1 MMNDNDTGDSVLYQ
15 VDDQIAVLTLNRPR
29 AHNALNA
36 RLRQDFR
43 RALERAEADADV
55 RVIVIRGAGD
65 RAFSAG
71 ADITEFL
78 PPESLVV
85 ERQQRA
91 QPKWTDMLEA
101 SAKPTVAAIH
111 GYCLGGGLEV
121 ALACDIRIATDAAT
135 FALPE
140 VHLGIVPG
148 AGGTQRL
155 PQIVGLGHALRL
167 ILTGERIDAQH
178 ALRIGLISRVVPP
191 EALDEAVR
199 EETTML
205 LRGAPRALAYAKE
218 AVRRGWDLPLADGL
232 RLEADLST
240 FLLSTSDRTEGA
252 KAFRQ
257 RRKPDFIGE

>member
-1 MMNDNDTGDSVLYQ
+1 MTNDDDMGDTVLYQ
-15 VDDQIAVLTLNRPR
+15 VDDQVAVLTLNRPR

-36 RLRQDFR
+36 QLIREFGG
-43 RALERAEADADV
+43 ALERAEADPDV
-55 RVIVIRGAGD
+55 RVIVIRGCGD

-71 ADITEFL
+71 ADITEFV
-78 PPESLVV
+78 PPESLVA
-85 ERQQRA
+85 ERQQRVR
-91 QPKWTDMLEA
+91 PKWNDLLVA

-111 GYCLGGGLEV
+111 GYCLGGGLEM

-178 ALRIGLISRVVPP
+178 ALRIGLVSRVVATD
-191 EALDEAVR
+191 ALDEAVR
-199 EETTML
+199 EETAML

-218 AVRRGWDLPLADGL
+218 AVRRGWDLPVVDGL
-232 RLEADLST
+232 RLEADLSS
-240 FLLSTSDRTEGA
+240 FLLSTNDRVEGA
-252 KAFRQ
+252 KAFKQ
-257 RRKPDFIGE
+257 RRKPDFTGE

>member
-1 MMNDNDTGDSVLYQ
+1 MMNDDDTGNNVLYQ
-15 VDDQIAVLTLNRPR
+15 VDDQIAVLSLNRPR

-36 RLRQDFR
+36 RLTEDFQ

-55 RVIVIRGAGD
+55 RIIVIRGCGD

-71 ADITEFL
+71 RDITEFVAA
-78 PPESLVV
+78 ESLVA
-85 ERQQRA
+85 ERQQRL
-91 QPKWTDMLEA
+91 QPKWTDMLAA

-155 PQIVGLGHALRL
+155 PQIVGLGQALRL

-178 ALRIGLISRVVPP
+178 ALRIGLVSRVVPP
-191 EALDEAVR
+191 EALDEAVH
-199 EETTML
+199 EETAML

-240 FLLSTSDRTEGA
+240 LLLSTSDRTEGA
-252 KAFRQ
+252 KAFKQ
-257 RRKPDFIGE
+257 RRKPDFSGE

>member
-1 MMNDNDTGDSVLYQ
+1 MMNDDDTGNSVLYQ
-15 VDDQIAVLTLNRPR
+15 VDDQIAVLSLNRPK

-36 RLRQDFR
+36 RLTEDFQ

-55 RVIVIRGAGD
+55 RIIVIRGCGD

-71 ADITEFL
+71 RDITEFVA
-78 PPESLVV
+78 PQSLVA
-85 ERQQRA
+85 ERQQRL
-91 QPKWTDMLEA
+91 QPKWTDMLAA

-155 PQIVGLGHALRL
+155 PQIVGLGQALRL
-167 ILTGERIDAQH
+167 ILTGERIDAEH
-178 ALRIGLISRVVPP
+178 ALRIGLVSRVVPP

-199 EETTML
+199 EETAML

-240 FLLSTSDRTEGA
+240 LLLSTSDRTEGA
-252 KAFRQ
+252 KAFKQ
-257 RRKPDFIGE
+257 RRKPDFSGE

>member
-1 MMNDNDTGDSVLYQ
+1 MKNGDDTGNSVLYQ
-15 VDDQIAVLTLNRPR
+15 VDDQVAVLTLNRPR

-36 RLRQDFR
+36 QLTQEFR
-43 RALERAEADADV
+43 GAIERAEADADV
-55 RVIVIRGAGD
+55 RVIVIRGCGD

-71 ADITEFL
+71 ADITEFV
-78 PPESLVV
+78 PPESLVA

-91 QPKWTDMLEA
+91 QPKWNDLLMA

-121 ALACDIRIATDAAT
+121 ALACDIRIATEAAT

-167 ILTGERIDAQH
+167 ILTGQRIDAQY
-178 ALRIGLISRVVPP
+178 ALRIGLVSRVVP
-191 EALDEAVR
+191 ADGLDEAVR
-199 EETTML
+199 EETAML

-232 RLEADLST
+232 RLEADLSS
-240 FLLSTSDRTEGA
+240 FLLSTSDRVEGA
-252 KAFRQ
+252 KAFQQ
-257 RRKPDFIGE
+257 RRNPDFTGE